1 MNSIKSTED
10 AKKEILNKI
19 AEKIT
24 TNSKNVVSAV
34 RHAAHL
40 STHGSHGNRNH

>member
-1 MNSIKSTED
+1 MADIKSSEEV
-10 AKKEILNKI
+10 KKAILEKI
-19 AEKIT
+19 AAKLALNT
-24 TNSKNVVSAV
+24 KNTVSAV